1 MPRPK
6 AIPCSGNRP
15 QRLILLLTGSIARP
29 TSTPKARSSPVEH
42 CQYMA
47 EVGGSIPSRAYQF
60 RGNRLKWLT
69 GRADSAPHGDV
80 FGPAQDSADQRY
92 IEERAYPALSIWP
105 SPTTLRPASRCGAL
119 TWDRI
124 RRGHS
129 VIHCPGKLSPLIG
142 LLTYCGSGL
151 LTAQVHA

>member
-1 MPRPK
+1 MPRTK

-29 TSTPKARSSPVEH
+29 TLTPKARSSPLEH

-69 GRADSAPHGDV
+69 GRAARGLGAAWRCVRSSTRFHVPAV
-80 FGPAQDSADQRY
+80 F
-92 IEERAYPALSIWP
+92 EERDILLAQSGRALP
-105 SPTTLRPASRCGAL
+105 
-119 TWDRI
+119 
-124 RRGHS
+124 
-129 VIHCPGKLSPLIG
+129 
-142 LLTYCGSGL
+142 
-151 LTAQVHA
+151 